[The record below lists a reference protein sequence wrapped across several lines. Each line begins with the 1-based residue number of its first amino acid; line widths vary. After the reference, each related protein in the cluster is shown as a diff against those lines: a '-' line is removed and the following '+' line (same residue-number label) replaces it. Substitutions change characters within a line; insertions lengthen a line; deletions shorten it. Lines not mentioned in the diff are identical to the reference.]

1 MRVSILASG
10 TVVLVSG
17 AVSRSGSSQRS
28 YIEIE
33 CCIAVFVAAVTILNK
48 MEKGCTGVDFE
59 R

>member
-10 TVVLVSG
+10 TVVLVSS

-28 YIEIE
+28 YNEFE

-48 MEKGCTGVDFE
+48 IEKGCTGVDFE